1 MLISGAILFLLL
13 GLKDVTYYFYSFRV
27 SITEQLSYLKETVEL
42 NQEVTSNKD
51 INKKQKDIASKLSK
65 VIEKIKVEDN
75 EAERKAVKLKTADNA
90 EFKTEYT
97 GKKELLDLL

>member
-1 MLISGAILFLLL
+1 LL

-65 VIEKIKVEDN
+65 VIAKRIKEYT
-75 EAERKAVKLKTADNA
+75 EYERK
-90 EFKTEYT
+90 
-97 GKKELLDLL
+97 